1 MTKQYKVEILLNVGD
16 NVTMVKTIVEVENVL
31 KAALLH
37 YIEVDAERIKVIGA
51 EQLLRYEVPKND

>member
-31 KAALLH
+31 KAALLY
-37 YIEVDAERIKVIGA
+37 YIEVDAERIKVIGV

>member
-31 KAALLH
+31 KAALLY